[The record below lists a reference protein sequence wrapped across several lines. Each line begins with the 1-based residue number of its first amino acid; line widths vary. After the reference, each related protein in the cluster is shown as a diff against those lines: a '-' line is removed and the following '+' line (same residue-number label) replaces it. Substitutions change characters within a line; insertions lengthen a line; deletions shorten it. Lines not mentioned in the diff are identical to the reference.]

1 MRIIGSTLAA
11 LSLGL
16 VLAGCAQQEVI
27 TPVAGQSSQQFNR
40 DKEACLQEARKY
52 YGATNNNL
60 TISDVYLVCLK
71 SKGYSEIEKFY
82 WVIISYLQRLR
93 KS

>member
-1 MRIIGSTLAA
+1 MKIIGSGLVA

-52 YGATNNNL
+52 YGATNNDL
-60 TISDVYLVCLK
+60 SISDVYLVCLK
-71 SKGYSEIEKFY
+71 SKGYSEKEKF
-82 WVIISYLQRLR
+82 
-93 KS
+93 